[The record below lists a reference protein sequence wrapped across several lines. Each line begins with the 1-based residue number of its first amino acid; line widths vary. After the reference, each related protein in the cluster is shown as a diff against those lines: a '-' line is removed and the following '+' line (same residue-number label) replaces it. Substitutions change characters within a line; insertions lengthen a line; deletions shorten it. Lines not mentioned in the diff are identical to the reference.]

1 MTNNPVTFASFSL
14 RDTIDMI
21 VSCNDRS
28 VKEMAMKLS
37 SVMPVLSIVILAV
50 ATKSP
55 APLNAAPQD
64 QGQSATTPNPS
75 TLRIWKDP
83 DRI

>member
-1 MTNNPVTFASFSL
+1 
-14 RDTIDMI
+14 
-21 VSCNDRS
+21 
-28 VKEMAMKLS
+28 MKLS